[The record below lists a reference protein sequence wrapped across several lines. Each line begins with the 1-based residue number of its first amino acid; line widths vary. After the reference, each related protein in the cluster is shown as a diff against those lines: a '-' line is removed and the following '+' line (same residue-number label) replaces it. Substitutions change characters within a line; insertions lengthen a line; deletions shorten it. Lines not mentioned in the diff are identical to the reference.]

1 MLFCYCAILF
11 FKVSKNCGTV
21 TLAHFA
27 RVLHFLKINVSAD
40 EFHLLI
46 KRFIKDSYTVNYVAF
61 VEEIESIVRKLDSK
75 RLIDFSEVNDSVEL
89 KPKVNF
95 IFQSFRGE

>member
-1 MLFCYCAILF
+1 MLY
-11 FKVSKNCGTV
+11 FKISKNCGTV

-40 EFHLLI
+40 EFQLLT

-61 VEEIESIVRKLDSK
+61 VEEIEGIVRKLDSK
-75 RLIDFSEVNDSVEL
+75 RIIDLSEVI
-89 KPKVNF
+89 NF
-95 IFQSFRGE
+95 NLLC

>member
-1 MLFCYCAILF
+1 MWRHIV
-11 FKVSKNCGTV
+11 KVSKNCGTV

-40 EFHLLI
+40 EFQVLV

-75 RLIDFSEVNDSVEL
+75 RLIDFSEVIIL
-89 KPKVNF
+89 KCD
-95 IFQSFRGE
+95 GLT